1 MLSLMHQILTFL
13 EAQNR
18 LEPEVRLSSPNVR
31 RWSQLEP
38 GVLRNRAY
46 RRWLEYEQLQGRDSE
61 FLQRLP
67 DQRPPQP
74 QPAMQT
80 DLLERDQGTGTEL
93 LQVLH
98 PELLDEVHTELLLD
112 RVHTYQF
119 QPLLDKVHT
128 ELLQRLLK
136 PSEQTEVLPEPPATE
151 LLHRLLKPSEQT
163 EVLPE
168 PPATE
173 LLHRLLKPAE
183 QTEVLPEPP
192 ATELPT
198 VEANNGMERR
208 LREFQLRLMLLEGG
222 LEVCQ
227 QDEQRL
233 AREAQGLAQDRQL
246 IRERHDLQQRLKL
259 EQRIRLQHPPD
270 APMKVELEL
279 LRYPPAPLLSSQGRL
294 NRVDEV
300 WTIRMGSRLAGVA
313 VAKRAKEYLTPWY
326 VTKAP
331 APTTPDARDR
341 CCSKRSWED
350 RMNAWKQQLAEHSLA
365 SNDEQLQELWQAGW
379 DSL

>member
-80 DLLERDQGTGTEL
+80 DLLERDQGRGTEL
-93 LQVLH
+93 LQRALEQTEQTELLPLPAPQTGLLDRVH
-98 PELLDEVHTELLLD
+98 PELLDGVHTELLLD

-136 PSEQTEVLPEPPATE
+136 PSEQTEVLPETPATE
-151 LLHRLLKPSEQT
+151 LLQRLLKPSEQT

-173 LLHRLLKPAE
+173 LLVGTR
-183 QTEVLPEPP
+183 
-192 ATELPT
+192 
-198 VEANNGMERR
+198 NSR
-208 LREFQLRLMLLEGG
+208 
-222 LEVCQ
+222 
-227 QDEQRL
+227 
-233 AREAQGLAQDRQL
+233 
-246 IRERHDLQQRLKL
+246 
-259 EQRIRLQHPPD
+259 
-270 APMKVELEL
+270 
-279 LRYPPAPLLSSQGRL
+279 LSS
-294 NRVDEV
+294 NRH
-300 WTIRMGSRLAGVA
+300 
-313 VAKRAKEYLTPWY
+313 
-326 VTKAP
+326 
-331 APTTPDARDR
+331 
-341 CCSKRSWED
+341 C
-350 RMNAWKQQLAEHSLA
+350 
-365 SNDEQLQELWQAGW
+365 
-379 DSL
+379 